1 MSLDK
6 AEQVFNNLQDD
17 VKIYLVEEFIKPQV
31 QVDEL
36 IQEFD
41 KQLMSEECRSL
52 KWQVLQDVV
61 SKIIENE
68 SALAQMLEINNSFK
82 ESYEQHFIKKVNTF
96 KHSSFDGKPLAS
108 MCAELTMCMWH

>member
-6 AEQVFNNLQDD
+6 AEQVFNNLQQD
-17 VKIYLVEEFIKPQV
+17 IQTHIVEEFIKPQV

-61 SKIIENE
+61 SKIIKNKT
-68 SALAQMLEINNSFK
+68 ALAQMLARIAAL
-82 ESYEQHFIKKVNTF
+82 ESTAPLKDRAYA
-96 KHSSFDGKPLAS
+96 KPVPEESILQSLAALRQAS
-108 MCAELTMCMWH
+108 ARIV

>member
-68 SALAQMLEINNSFK
+68 SALAQMLENNNSFK
-82 ESYEQHFIKKVNTF
+82 ESYQQHFIKKVNTL

>member
-108 MCAELTMCMWH
+108 MCAELTMRKWH